1 MLVRLAAALVVVALA
16 ARADAQL
23 TDIQVFQRVQ
33 AGVSAVDMSS
43 PQFSDG
49 INLPPTTTPVLSNGG
64 QITYMYEVT
73 SGNADAT
80 TPGTI
85 DYLSS
90 SSHLSATATF
100 QSEALG
106 NSPAASMANVDAG
119 FGFVFG
125 ATAITSFHVSG
136 LIQTSRPLQDLS
148 DFLQCQLDGTV
159 LAGYPA
165 SAIPLNTPV
174 HFDHDATIYPGET
187 FKLECRATRGVS
199 NGFAPETQLLQ
210 FQFTLEL
217 AGSRPT
223 TSTTLVPPTK
233 KQCRKLCNVAAKA
246 CRQSCA
252 AAGSGPERRACKKT
266 CRQARKHCGP
276 STGCALP

>member
-1 MLVRLAAALVVVALA
+1 MLARLAAVLALVALA
-16 ARADAQL
+16 SGANAQL

-33 AGVSAVDMSS
+33 AGVSAVDMNS

-49 INLPPTTTPVLSNGG
+49 INLPPTTTPALSDGG

-80 TPGTI
+80 TSGTI

-90 SSHLSATATF
+90 SSNLSVTATF
-100 QSEALG
+100 NSEALG
-106 NSPAASMANVDAG
+106 NAPASSLAGVDVG

-136 LIQTSRPLQDLS
+136 LIQTSRPMQDLS
-148 DFLQCQLDGTV
+148 DFLQCQLNGTV
-159 LAGYPA
+159 LAGHPA
-165 SAIPLNTPV
+165 SAIPLDTPV
-174 HFDHDATIYPGET
+174 HFDHDATIYPGEI
-187 FKLECRATRGVS
+187 FQLECRATRGVS
-199 NGFAPETQLLQ
+199 NGFGPETQLLQ
-210 FQFTLEL
+210 FQFALEL
-217 AGSRPT
+217 AGSTPT
-223 TSTTLVPPTK
+223 TTTTLVPPTK
-233 KQCRKLCNVAAKA
+233 KQCRKACNAAAKA

-266 CRQARKHCGP
+266 CRQGRKHCGLP
-276 STGCALP
+276 TRCALP